1 MTFNDNSHK
10 HKKSVINVHDTCHV
24 QGCVWHRT
32 KKIYEIYV
40 LHSAAWQR
48 EPPNFLVPLAQSIS
62 SVNFV
67 TYFRFS
73 LSLSLLTKMLSIF
86 SHILVIVFLCSF
98 SLVLVDEN
106 SLHFSQLLV
115 ITFSQNVFSF

>member
-1 MTFNDNSHK
+1 MTLEP
-10 HKKSVINVHDTCHV
+10 
-24 QGCVWHRT
+24 
-32 KKIYEIYV
+32 Y
-40 LHSAAWQR
+40 SASQR
-48 EPPNFLVPLAQSIS
+48 IGAGTSG
-62 SVNFV
+62 NFV
-67 TYFRFS
+67 SYFRFS

-98 SLVLVDEN
+98 SLVLVDEK